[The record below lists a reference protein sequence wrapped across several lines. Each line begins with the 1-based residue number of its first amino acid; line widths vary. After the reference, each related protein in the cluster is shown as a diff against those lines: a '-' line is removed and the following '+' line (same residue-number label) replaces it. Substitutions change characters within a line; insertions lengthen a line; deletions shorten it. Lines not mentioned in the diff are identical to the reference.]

1 MAFTGIYA
9 LLGFKLSSYFKPQ
22 RYIHSSIAT
31 GAIIPSID
39 ILLLPLF
46 LLLDIEGSTSSW
58 SHSVF
63 TISIL
68 TLSLFALSEYKKNS
82 IYRQVG
88 KGLAIGMLLHVVL
101 DLILS
106 SENVYIFWPLP
117 INRFSTMISTL
128 SNMNIIFYLIDF
140 FFIRLLASFMLNSIL
155 ITNIGHRWIAIAL
168 SYLMSLQL
176 YFILLFILLF
186 FAGASHGSINNIF
199 LFASSLQLI
208 FIVSCVSLLS
218 INFERLYK
226 KEKQL

>member
-22 RYIHSSIAT
+22 RHIHSSIAT

-46 LLLDIEGSTSSW
+46 LLLGIEGSTSSW

-63 TISIL
+63 TISIVAL
-68 TLSLFALSEYKKNS
+68 GLFALSEYKKKS
-82 IYRQVG
+82 TYRQIG
-88 KGLAIGMLLHVVL
+88 KGLTIGMLLHVVL

-106 SENVYIFWPLP
+106 SENIYIFWPLP
-117 INRFSTMISTL
+117 INRFSTIISTF
-128 SNMNIIFYLIDF
+128 SNMSIFFYLIDF

-155 ITNIGHRWIAIAL
+155 ITNIGHRWIAVAL

-176 YFILLFILLF
+176 YFIGLFLILF
-186 FAGASHGSINNIF
+186 FAGASSLMMNSIF
-199 LFASSLQLI
+199 LFASSIQLI

-226 KEKQL
+226 KEK